1 MNTNSELRILIA
13 EKSKILF
20 IILLSKIKILENKY
34 VLLSCKSN
42 ACSKKMLTK

>member
-34 VLLSCKSN
+34 GLLSCKSN